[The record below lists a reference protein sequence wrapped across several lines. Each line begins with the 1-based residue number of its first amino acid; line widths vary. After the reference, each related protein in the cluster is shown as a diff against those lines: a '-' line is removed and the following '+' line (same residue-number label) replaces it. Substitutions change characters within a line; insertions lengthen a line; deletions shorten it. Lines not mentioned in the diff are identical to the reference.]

1 MATKEQVTE
10 YVNGQFD
17 ENDPSNWEYWEKP
30 VGGGIQGTRISLVQ
44 NWMSPE
50 IAGACRAATGQSE
63 PCRRAALSRSAR
75 PADRNSRSSLRR
87 TG

>member
-17 ENDPSNWEYWEKP
+17 ENDPSNWEYWEDP
-30 VGGGIQGTRISLVQ
+30 IGGGIQGTRISLVQ

-50 IAGACRAATGQSE
+50 IAGILQKLVGDAIMVARISKN
-63 PCRRAALSRSAR
+63 RS
-75 PADRNSRSSLRR
+75 NV
-87 TG
+87 

>member
-17 ENDPSNWEYWEKP
+17 ESDQSNWEYWEDP
-30 VGGGIQGTRISLVQ
+30 IGGGTPGNRISLVQ

-50 IAGACRAATGQSE
+50 IAGILQKLVGN
-63 PCRRAALSRSAR
+63 ALMVSRISK
-75 PADRNSRSSLRR
+75 NGSNV
-87 TG
+87 

>member
-50 IAGACRAATGQSE
+50 IAGILQKLVGDAIMVGRLAKN
-63 PCRRAALSRSAR
+63 RS
-75 PADRNSRSSLRR
+75 NV
-87 TG
+87 

>member
-1 MATKEQVTE
+1 MASKEQVTE

-50 IAGACRAATGQSE
+50 IAGILQKLVGDASMIERIAKN
-63 PCRRAALSRSAR
+63 RS
-75 PADRNSRSSLRR
+75 NK
-87 TG
+87 

>member
-50 IAGACRAATGQSE
+50 IAGILQKLVGDAIMVGRIAKN
-63 PCRRAALSRSAR
+63 RS
-75 PADRNSRSSLRR
+75 NV
-87 TG
+87 